1 MSVRFAVLSLGLG
14 LLGLVTPSTTL
25 GQGSVEEE
33 AAGVVL
39 AEFEDARALA
49 VDPRGR
55 LYVTDAGRD
64 VVVILSP
71 EGEPLQTL
79 GGSGTRAGEFDLPAD
94 VDPTNGQ
101 MIAVADTYNGRVQRF
116 TEEGQYLESLPVGAG
131 EDDRGVDRAFDDG
144 RDGSAE
150 RGEGR
155 PIAVASTG
163 GGGLVILDE
172 ARGVVYRWTEMGGLE
187 SIVDGTTRGKQLQRP
202 VGLAVGTRDRIYV
215 ADAGREKVLVYDRF
229 GTFIRVLPTPRLA
242 RLKSIALGRGTVWIT
257 CADRLVAWHV
267 RSKRVRER
275 TFGLQESLVEVV
287 PYSTGL
293 YVLTDSRLIRYSNG

>member
-1 MSVRFAVLSLGLG
+1 MSVRFAVLFLGVG
-14 LLGLVTPSTTL
+14 LLGLVTPTTTF
-25 GQGSVEEE
+25 GQGSVEEG
-33 AAGVVL
+33 AGVVL
-39 AEFEDARALA
+39 AEFEDATALA

-94 VDPTNGQ
+94 VDPANGQ
-101 MIAVADTYNGRVQRF
+101 VIAVADKYNGRVQRF
-116 TEEGQYLESLPVGAG
+116 TEEGQYLESLPVGGGA
-131 EDDRGVDRAFDDG
+131 DDRGVDRAFDDG
-144 RDGSAE
+144 RDGAAE

-163 GGGLVILDE
+163 GGGLLILDD
-172 ARGVVYRWTEMGGLE
+172 AKGIVYRWTKMGGLE
-187 SIVDGTTRGKQLQRP
+187 SIVDGAMGGKQLRMP

-242 RLKSIALGRGTVWIT
+242 NLRSIALGRGTVWIT
-257 CADRLVAWHV
+257 CADRLVAWDV
-267 RSKRVRER
+267 RGKTVRER
-275 TFGLQESLVEVV
+275 TFGDQEVLVEVV
-287 PYSTGL
+287 PYRNGL
-293 YVLTDSRLIRYSNG
+293 YVLTESQLIRYSNG